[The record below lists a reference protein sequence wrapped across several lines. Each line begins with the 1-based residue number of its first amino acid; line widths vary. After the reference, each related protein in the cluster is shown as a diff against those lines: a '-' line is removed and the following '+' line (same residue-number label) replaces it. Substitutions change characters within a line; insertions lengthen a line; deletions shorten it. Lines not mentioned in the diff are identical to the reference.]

1 MWRNLAST
9 ALSMM
14 VLLLVVAGGLIA
26 WGKTQYEEP
35 GPLDVAVC
43 LEVKSGASFGSVSE
57 ALAADGA
64 ISSPAIFRLGAEYSG
79 KTADLKAGSFLV
91 PEGAS
96 MAEITDIVTRGGA
109 STCGTEI
116 VYRIGITNTEIQLRE
131 LDPATQRF
139 VTQVEF
145 APDSESIPAEYLRL
159 RDAAGT
165 RFRISIA
172 EGATNWQIVDALD
185 KADFLAGSVA
195 NVPDEGLLAPD
206 SYEVVKGEER
216 GALVA
221 RMAAAQETRLAE
233 AWANRADDLPYGT
246 PQEALIMASIVEKE
260 TGIADERRD
269 VASVFLNRLDRGMRL
284 QTDPTVIYGIT
295 GGKGSLGRGLRQSE
309 LRAETSYN
317 TYVIDGLP
325 PTPIANPGIASIEA
339 ALNPTETDYI
349 FFVAKTLNPAD
360 GHVFSSTLEEH
371 NANVAKLRALEE
383 AQGAQ

>member
-159 RDAAGT
+159 RDAA
-165 RFRISIA
+165 FR
-172 EGATNWQIVDALD
+172 
-185 KADFLAGSVA
+185 
-195 NVPDEGLLAPD
+195 
-206 SYEVVKGEER
+206 
-216 GALVA
+216 
-221 RMAAAQETRLAE
+221 AQLR
-233 AWANRADDLPYGT
+233 
-246 PQEALIMASIVEKE
+246 
-260 TGIADERRD
+260 
-269 VASVFLNRLDRGMRL
+269 
-284 QTDPTVIYGIT
+284 T
-295 GGKGSLGRGLRQSE
+295 GGC
-309 LRAETSYN
+309 
-317 TYVIDGLP
+317 
-325 PTPIANPGIASIEA
+325 A
-339 ALNPTETDYI
+339 ALSRRLPRLGG
-349 FFVAKTLNPAD
+349 VA
-360 GHVFSSTLEEH
+360 
-371 NANVAKLRALEE
+371 
-383 AQGAQ
+383 